1 MIIQNNHLA
10 SKAYVPYQ
18 TNINHLGRSA
28 ARLSTGRKFASAADG
43 SGELGVAHR
52 MRLNYKGSATLLS
65 GMQNA
70 RSLSQSQDEIM
81 TQVED
86 IITRMQELATSAV
99 DPTKTAAD
107 RTSLENE
114 FRILSTEVA
123 EVSANTQYN
132 GGLMF
137 QTARTIRLGV
147 DATETMTLSAV
158 NLSNLSFTSLSVSTV
173 AVASA
178 AIISLAGRAASLA
191 VLRSR
196 SRGHA
201 ARLERTLSFTQD
213 YISNL
218 TNAESAI
225 RDVDVAQ
232 ESGEFTRAQVVVA
245 ASQAVLAQANGIT
258 QGALAFLNF

>member
-1 MIIQNNHLA
+1 MIIQNNNLA
-10 SKAYVPYQ
+10 AKAFVPYQ
-18 TNINHLGRSA
+18 NNISSLGRSA
-28 ARLSTGRKFASAADG
+28 ARLSTGKKYASAIDG
-43 SGELGVAHR
+43 SGDLGVSHR
-52 MRLNYKGSATLLS
+52 MRLNYRGSKTMLA

-70 RSLSQSQDEIM
+70 RSLAQSQDEIM
-81 TQVED
+81 QQVED

-107 RTSLENE
+107 RAALNNE
-114 FRILSTEVA
+114 FRVLSSEVA
-123 EVSANTQYN
+123 SVAANTNYN

-147 DATETMTLSAV
+147 ASGETMTQSAI
-158 NLSNLSFTSLSVSTV
+158 NLSNLSFTTLSVNNVT
-173 AVASA
+173 AASA
-178 AIISLAGRAASLA
+178 AIAGLATRAGSLS

-196 SRGHA
+196 ARGHA

-225 RDVDVAQ
+225 RDADVAQ

-258 QGALAFLNF
+258 QGALSFLQF